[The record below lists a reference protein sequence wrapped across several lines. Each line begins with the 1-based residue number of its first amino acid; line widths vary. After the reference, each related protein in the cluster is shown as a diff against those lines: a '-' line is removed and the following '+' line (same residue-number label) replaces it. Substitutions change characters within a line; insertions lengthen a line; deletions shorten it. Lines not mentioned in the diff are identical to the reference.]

1 MHPAMSQN
9 LRIVLIEDDDILRMG
24 YETLLTDI
32 EDFVVVN
39 SYASYDLARK
49 HLEADHPGVIL
60 LDIQMPGTN
69 GLQAL
74 PFIKKALP
82 STNIIILTV
91 FDSPELVF
99 EALTMGA
106 GGYLTKNSSAAK
118 IIDAVREVSTGG
130 GAMSTNVAR
139 IVMHSFQKNLNSPLT
154 KRETEILDRIANG
167 QTKSQIANDLF
178 IDQETVRS
186 HVKNIYIKLDVNSK
200 SEAIKTAKEKRF
212 I

>member
-1 MHPAMSQN
+1 MSQN
-9 LRIVLIEDDDILRMG
+9 LRIILIEDDDILRMG
-24 YETLLTDI
+24 YESLLSDV

-39 SYASYDLARK
+39 AYASYDLAK
-49 HLEADHPGVIL
+49 KYLEADHPDVIL

-74 PFIKKALP
+74 PFIKKTLP
-82 STNIIILTV
+82 SANIIILTV

-106 GGYLTKNSSAAK
+106 GGYLTKNSSASK

-167 QTKSQIANDLF
+167 QTKSQIAHDLF

>member
-1 MHPAMSQN
+1 
-9 LRIVLIEDDDILRMG
+9 MG
-24 YETLLTDI
+24 YQSLLTDVDNFSI
-32 EDFVVVN
+32 VN
-39 SYASYDLARK
+39 VFSSFDLARK
-49 HLEADHPGVIL
+49 QLELDAPDIIL
-60 LDIQMPGTN
+60 LDIEMPGTN

-74 PFIKKALP
+74 PIIKKALP
-82 STNIIILTV
+82 STKIIILTV

-106 GGYLTKNSSAAK
+106 SGYLTKDSNSTK
-118 IIDAVREVSTGG
+118 IIDAIKEVSSGG

-154 KRETEILDRIANG
+154 KRETEILEKIASG
-167 QTKSQIANDLF
+167 QTKGQIANDLF

-186 HVKNIYIKLDVNSK
+186 HVKNIYTKLDVNSK
-200 SEAIKTAKEKRF
+200 SDAIKTAKAKRF

>member
-1 MHPAMSQN
+1 MNQN
-9 LRIVLIEDDDILRMG
+9 LRIVLIEDDDIIRMG
-24 YETLLTDI
+24 YQSLLTDVPEFSVI
-32 EDFVVVN
+32 N
-39 SYASYDLARK
+39 AYGSYDLAK
-49 HLEADHPGVIL
+49 KQLEADQPDVIL
-60 LDIQMPGTN
+60 LDIQMPGTS

-82 STNIIILTV
+82 NAHIIILTV

-139 IVMHSFQKNLNSPLT
+139 IVMHSFQKNLDSPLT
-154 KRETEILDRIANG
+154 KRETEILERIANG
-167 QTKSQIANDLF
+167 LTKSQIANDLF

-200 SEAIKTAKEKRF
+200 SDAIKTAKERRF

>member
-1 MHPAMSQN
+1 MSQN
-9 LRIVLIEDDDILRMG
+9 IRIVLIEDDDILRMG
-24 YETLLTDI
+24 YESLLNDVAG
-32 EDFVVVN
+32 FVVVN
-39 SYASYDLARK
+39 AYASYDLSKK
-49 HLEADHPGVIL
+49 HLDADRPDVIL

-82 STNIIILTV
+82 QANIIILTV

-99 EALTMGA
+99 EALTLGA

-118 IIDAVREVSTGG
+118 IIDAIKEVSTGG

-139 IVMHSFQKNLNSPLT
+139 IVMRSFQKNLNSPLT

-167 QTKSQIANDLF
+167 QTKSQIATDLF

>member
-1 MHPAMSQN
+1 MSTN
-9 LRIVLIEDDDILRMG
+9 LRIVLIEDDDILRIG
-24 YETLLTDI
+24 YESLLSDVTD
-32 EDFVVVN
+32 FTVVN
-39 SYASYDLARK
+39 SYASYDLAK
-49 HLEADHPGVIL
+49 KQLEQDHPEVIL

-74 PFIKKALP
+74 PFIKKMLP
-82 STNIIILTV
+82 QTHIVILTV

-106 GGYLTKNSSAAK
+106 GGYLTKNSTSAK

-167 QTKSQIANDLF
+167 QTKSQIATDLF

-200 SEAIKTAKEKRF
+200 AEAIKTAKEKRF

>member
-1 MHPAMSQN
+1 MSQN
-9 LRIVLIEDDDILRMG
+9 LRIVLIEDDDIIRMG
-24 YETLLTDI
+24 YQSLLTDVPEFSVI
-32 EDFVVVN
+32 N
-39 SYASYDLARK
+39 AYGSYDLAK
-49 HLEADHPGVIL
+49 KQLEADQPDVIL
-60 LDIQMPGTN
+60 LDIQMPGTS

-82 STNIIILTV
+82 NAHIIILTV

-139 IVMHSFQKNLNSPLT
+139 IVMHSFQKNLDSPLT
-154 KRETEILDRIANG
+154 KRETEILERIANG
-167 QTKSQIANDLF
+167 LTKSQIANDLF

-200 SEAIKTAKEKRF
+200 SDAIKTAKERRF

>member
-1 MHPAMSQN
+1 MSQN
-9 LRIVLIEDDDILRMG
+9 LRIVLIEDDDVLRMG
-24 YETLLTDI
+24 YESLLSDV

-39 SYASYDLARK
+39 AYASYDLAKK
-49 HLEADHPGVIL
+49 HLETDYPDVIL

-74 PFIKKALP
+74 PFIKKTLP
-82 STNIIILTV
+82 NTNIIILTV

-106 GGYLTKNSSAAK
+106 GGYLTKNSSASK

>member
-1 MHPAMSQN
+1 MN
-9 LRIVLIEDDDILRMG
+9 KLLRIVIIEDDEILGMG
-24 YETLLTDI
+24 YQSLLTDVDNFSI
-32 EDFVVVN
+32 VN
-39 SYASYDLARK
+39 VFSSFDLARK
-49 HLEADHPGVIL
+49 QLELDAPDIIL
-60 LDIQMPGTN
+60 LDIEMPGTN

-74 PFIKKALP
+74 PIIKKALP
-82 STNIIILTV
+82 STKIIILTV

-106 GGYLTKNSSAAK
+106 SGYLTKDSNSTK
-118 IIDAVREVSTGG
+118 IIDAIKEVSSGG

-154 KRETEILDRIANG
+154 KRETEILEKIASG
-167 QTKSQIANDLF
+167 QTKGQIANDLF

-186 HVKNIYIKLDVNSK
+186 HVKNIYTKLDVNSK
-200 SEAIKTAKEKRF
+200 SDAIKTAKAKRF

>member
-1 MHPAMSQN
+1 MSQN

-24 YETLLTDI
+24 YESLLSDVA
-32 EDFVVVN
+32 DFTVVN
-39 SYASYDLARK
+39 AYASYDLAK
-49 HLEADHPGVIL
+49 KQLISDNPDVIL

-82 STNIIILTV
+82 QAHIIILTV

-106 GGYLTKNSSAAK
+106 GGYLTKNSGAAK
-118 IIDAVREVSTGG
+118 IIDAVKKVSTGG

-139 IVMHSFQKNLNSPLT
+139 IVMHSFQKNLDSPLT
-154 KRETEILDRIANG
+154 KRETEILERIANG
-167 QTKSQIANDLF
+167 LTKSQIANDLF

-200 SEAIKTAKEKRF
+200 SDAIKTAKEKRF

>member
-1 MHPAMSQN
+1 MSQN
-9 LRIVLIEDDDILRMG
+9 LRIVLIEDDDIIRMG
-24 YETLLTDI
+24 YESLLTDVT
-32 EDFVVVN
+32 EFSVVN
-39 SYASYDLARK
+39 SYASYDLAK
-49 HLEADHPGVIL
+49 KQLVADQPDVIL

-82 STNIIILTV
+82 HTHIIILTV

-139 IVMHSFQKNLNSPLT
+139 IVMHSFQKNLDSPLT
-154 KRETEILDRIANG
+154 KRETEILERIANG
-167 QTKSQIANDLF
+167 LTKSQIANDLF

-200 SEAIKTAKEKRF
+200 SDAIKTAKEKRF

>member
-1 MHPAMSQN
+1 MSQN
-9 LRIVLIEDDDILRMG
+9 LRIVLIEDDDVLRMG
-24 YETLLTDI
+24 YESLLSDV

-39 SYASYDLARK
+39 AYASYDLAKK
-49 HLEADHPGVIL
+49 HLETDYPDVIL

-74 PFIKKALP
+74 PFIKKTLP
-82 STNIIILTV
+82 NTNIIILTV

-106 GGYLTKNSSAAK
+106 GGYLTKNSSASK

-178 IDQETVRS
+178 IDPETVRS

-200 SEAIKTAKEKRF
+200 AEAIKTAKEKRF

>member
-1 MHPAMSQN
+1 MSQN

-24 YETLLTDI
+24 YESLLSDV

-39 SYASYDLARK
+39 AYASYDLAKK
-49 HLEADHPGVIL
+49 HLEGDHPDVIL

-82 STNIIILTV
+82 NANIIILTV

-106 GGYLTKNSSAAK
+106 GGYLTKNSSASK

>member
-1 MHPAMSQN
+1 MRQN
-9 LRIVLIEDDDILRMG
+9 LRIVLIEDDDILRIG
-24 YETLLTDI
+24 YESLLTDV
-32 EDFVVVN
+32 EDFAVIN
-39 SYASYDLARK
+39 AYASYDLARK
-49 HLEADHPGVIL
+49 HLECDQPDVIL

-82 STNIIILTV
+82 NTSIIILTV

-154 KRETEILDRIANG
+154 KRETEILERIANG
-167 QTKSQIANDLF
+167 QTKSQIANELF

-200 SEAIKTAKEKRF
+200 SEAIKTAREKRF

>member
-1 MHPAMSQN
+1 MSQN

-24 YETLLTDI
+24 YESLLSDVD
-32 EDFVVVN
+32 DFLVVN
-39 SYASYDLARK
+39 AYSSYDLAKK
-49 HLEADHPGVIL
+49 HLEDDQPNVIL

-74 PFIKKALP
+74 PFIKKTLP
-82 STNIIILTV
+82 HAHIIILTV

-167 QTKSQIANDLF
+167 QTKPQIANDLF

-200 SEAIKTAKEKRF
+200 ADAIKTAKEKRF

>member
-1 MHPAMSQN
+1 MNQI
-9 LRIVLIEDDDILRMG
+9 LRIVLIEDDDIIRMG
-24 YETLLTDI
+24 YQSLLNDVD
-32 EDFVVVN
+32 DFNVVN
-39 SYASYDLARK
+39 AYASYDLAKK
-49 HLEADHPGVIL
+49 HLETDNPDVIL

-74 PFIKKALP
+74 PIIKKALP

-167 QTKSQIANDLF
+167 QTKPQIANDLF

-200 SEAIKTAKEKRF
+200 ADAIKTAKEKRF

>member
-1 MHPAMSQN
+1 
-9 LRIVLIEDDDILRMG
+9 
-24 YETLLTDI
+24 
-32 EDFVVVN
+32 
-39 SYASYDLARK
+39 
-49 HLEADHPGVIL
+49 
-60 LDIQMPGTN
+60 MPGTN

-74 PFIKKALP
+74 PFIKKMLP
-82 STNIIILTV
+82 QTHIVILTV

-106 GGYLTKNSSAAK
+106 GGYLTKNSTSAK

-167 QTKSQIANDLF
+167 QTKSQIATDLF

-200 SEAIKTAKEKRF
+200 AEAIKTAKEKRF

>member
-1 MHPAMSQN
+1 MNQN
-9 LRIVLIEDDDILRMG
+9 LRIVLIEDDDIIRMG
-24 YETLLTDI
+24 YESLLTDVPEFSVI
-32 EDFVVVN
+32 N
-39 SYASYDLARK
+39 SYGSYDLAK
-49 HLEADHPGVIL
+49 KQLEADQPDVIL
-60 LDIQMPGTN
+60 LDIQMPGTS

-74 PFIKKALP
+74 PFIKKSLP
-82 STNIIILTV
+82 NAHIIILTV

-139 IVMHSFQKNLNSPLT
+139 IVMHSFQKNLDSPLT

-200 SEAIKTAKEKRF
+200 SDAIKTAKEKRF

>member
-1 MHPAMSQN
+1 MSQN

-24 YETLLTDI
+24 YESLLSDVA
-32 EDFVVVN
+32 DFTVVN
-39 SYASYDLARK
+39 AYASYDLAK
-49 HLEADHPGVIL
+49 KQLISDNPDVIL

-82 STNIIILTV
+82 QAHIIILTV

-106 GGYLTKNSSAAK
+106 GGYLTKNSGAAK
-118 IIDAVREVSTGG
+118 IIDAVKEVSTGG

-139 IVMHSFQKNLNSPLT
+139 IVMHSFQKNLDSPLT
-154 KRETEILDRIANG
+154 KRETEILERIANG
-167 QTKSQIANDLF
+167 LTKSQIANDLF

-200 SEAIKTAKEKRF
+200 SDAIKTAKEKRF

>member
-1 MHPAMSQN
+1 MNKN
-9 LRIVLIEDDDILRMG
+9 LRISLIEDDDILRMG
-24 YETLLTDI
+24 YESLLSDVN
-32 EDFVVVN
+32 DFSVIS
-39 SYASYDLARK
+39 SYASYDLAKK
-49 HLEADHPGVIL
+49 HLEQDRPDVIL
-60 LDIQMPGTN
+60 LDIQMPGTS

-74 PFIKKALP
+74 PFIKKMLP
-82 STNIIILTV
+82 QTNIIILTV

-99 EALTMGA
+99 EALTLGA
-106 GGYLTKNSSAAK
+106 GGYLTKNSTSSK
-118 IIDAVREVSTGG
+118 IIDAIREVSTGG

-200 SEAIKTAKEKRF
+200 ADAIKTAKENRF

>member
-1 MHPAMSQN
+1 MNQHV
-9 LRIVLIEDDDILRMG
+9 RIVLIEDDDILRMG
-24 YETLLTDI
+24 YESLLTDV
-32 EDFVVVN
+32 EDFAVVN

-49 HLEADHPGVIL
+49 YLEADQPDVIL

-82 STNIIILTV
+82 QTHIIILTV

-167 QTKSQIANDLF
+167 QTKPQIANDLF

-200 SEAIKTAKEKRF
+200 AEAIKTAKEKRF

>member
-1 MHPAMSQN
+1 MSQN

-24 YETLLTDI
+24 YESLLSDV

-39 SYASYDLARK
+39 AYASYDLAKK
-49 HLEADHPGVIL
+49 HLEADHPDVIL

-82 STNIIILTV
+82 NANIIILTV

-106 GGYLTKNSSAAK
+106 GGYLTKNSSASK

>member
-1 MHPAMSQN
+1 MNHTI
-9 LRIVLIEDDDILRMG
+9 RIVLIEDDDILRMG
-24 YETLLTDI
+24 YESLLTDV
-32 EDFVVVN
+32 EDFAVVN

-49 HLEADHPGVIL
+49 HLDADQPDVIL

-74 PFIKKALP
+74 PFIKKTLP
-82 STNIIILTV
+82 NAHIIILTV

-167 QTKSQIANDLF
+167 QTKPQIANDLF

-200 SEAIKTAKEKRF
+200 AEAIKTAKEKRF

>member
-1 MHPAMSQN
+1 MN
-9 LRIVLIEDDDILRMG
+9 KLLRIVIIEDDEILRIG
-24 YETLLTDI
+24 YRSLLADV
-32 EDFVVVN
+32 ENFSVVN
-39 SYASYDLARK
+39 VYASFDLARK
-49 HLEADHPGVIL
+49 QLETDMPDVIL
-60 LDIQMPGTN
+60 LDIEMPGIN

-74 PFIKKALP
+74 PIIKKISPA
-82 STNIIILTV
+82 TKIIMLTV

-106 GGYLTKNSSAAK
+106 SGYLTKNSNSAK
-118 IIDAVREVSTGG
+118 VIDAIKEVSAGG

-139 IVMHSFQKNLNSPLT
+139 IVMHSFQKNLDSPLT
-154 KRETEILDRIANG
+154 KRETEILEKIASG
-167 QTKSQIANDLF
+167 QTKGQIANDLF

-200 SEAIKTAKEKRF
+200 SDAIKTAKQNRF